1 MSVNHSVP
9 NGSHQSHADNEK
21 EVGEGIKNSGVDR
34 KDIWITSK
42 LWNTDHRP
50 KEARKAIEAT
60 LSDLGVEYLDLYL
73 VHWPV
78 AFKHDGDNEVDKD
91 TSIVETWRA
100 LEGFVKANL
109 TRHIGISNFS
119 PSDVKKILSEAEIKP
134 YAHELE
140 THPYLQQQEFIDY
153 HADEGIKVIAYSPL
167 ANTNPTYD
175 PDRVPSILDDPF
187 WNALAER
194 KNASVVQTV
203 LAWGRERGTI
213 VIPKS
218 VHEKYID
225 QNLKSLDIHFSEDE
239 LDEVAKQDKKV
250 RLNDPGKKWGVDLF
264 DGLDDPT
271 RERHRESDDDGE
283 L

>member
-1 MSVNHSVP
+1 M
-9 NGSHQSHADNEK
+9 GTENEK
-21 EVGEGIKNSGVDR
+21 EVGQGIAASGVAR
-34 KDIWITSK
+34 KDIWVTSK

-73 VHWPV
+73 IHWPV
-78 AFKHDGDNEVDKD
+78 AFVPGGDKELDHD
-91 TSIVETWRA
+91 TSLVDTWRA

-109 TRHIGISNFS
+109 TKHIGISNFA
-119 PSDVKKILSEAEIKP
+119 PRDVRTILEVAEIRP

-140 THPYLQQQEFIDY
+140 THPYLQQQDFVDY
-153 HADEGIKVIAYSPL
+153 HAAEGIRVIAYSPL

-175 PDRVPSILDDPF
+175 PGNVPSILDDPF
-187 WNALAER
+187 WQKVAER
-194 KNASVVQTV
+194 KKSTVAQAV

-225 QNLKSLDIHFSEDE
+225 QNLKSLDIKFTKDE
-239 LDEVAKQDKKV
+239 LEIISKQDKKL
-250 RLNDPGKKWGVDLF
+250 RLNDPGKSWGVDLF
-264 DGLDDPT
+264 DGLDAPT
-271 RERHRESDDDGE
+271 KKEEEVDDE